1 MHTRSR
7 KDSGK
12 SKKLV
17 LPPCK
22 PSDLCWAKV
31 SCIPSSHR
39 GRLML
44 IRSTRHPPTVDT
56 VVTTH
61 THRTQVPGWQWWPAR
76 VLPPVEGADQQ
87 DERVVVFLVDN
98 TVATV
103 PATLPQFD
111 AHYSRFLQACYANKV
126 RSERWTRMPLQQCNW
141 LPNSQVTAVEW
152 SDETNKV
159 STEGCQCRICAA
171 NLLRGRLA
179 PFCTCRSCSRPLKRP
194 AAFWQR
200 GQLQAGPSQHCSRRV
215 LGSHSGSCCPHQ
227 RPSSKRPISS
237 SLCRSHSTLPL

>member
-7 KDSGK
+7 NDSGK

-31 SCIPSSHR
+31 SRIIELASLQVMPIH
-39 GRLML
+39 G
-44 IRSTRHPPTVDT
+44 STRHPPTVHT

-87 DERVVVFLVDN
+87 NERVVVFLVDN

-126 RSERWTRMPLQQCNW
+126 RSERFRPVCPLQVADQ
-141 LPNSQVTAVEW
+141 
-152 SDETNKV
+152 
-159 STEGCQCRICAA
+159 
-171 NLLRGRLA
+171 LLA
-179 PFCTCRSCSRPLKRP
+179 KSR
-194 AAFWQR
+194 QM
-200 GQLQAGPSQHCSRRV
+200 S
-215 LGSHSGSCCPHQ
+215 
-227 RPSSKRPISS
+227 
-237 SLCRSHSTLPL
+237 